1 MTEFNEQQDG
11 FALMIQLEQF
21 VVGGVVGWWLSS
33 APWGSIQKLK

>member
-21 VVGGVVGWWLSS
+21 VVGGVVVWWLNS